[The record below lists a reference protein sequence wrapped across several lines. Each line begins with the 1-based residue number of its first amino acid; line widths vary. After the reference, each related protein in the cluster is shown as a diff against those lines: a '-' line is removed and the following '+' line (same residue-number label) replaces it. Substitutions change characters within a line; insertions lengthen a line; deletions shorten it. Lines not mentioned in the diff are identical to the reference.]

1 MRLFL
6 AIELSDAPRRVLGGM
21 SQAWRENWNQEL
33 SGLGTECPPASWV
46 RAENLHVTL
55 KFLGEVPDTQV
66 PRICDALKAI
76 SANPIRLQPDRIKC
90 LPERGP
96 VRVIG
101 VGLGGELERINQL
114 FQDVEQAVEPLG
126 FARERRAYRPH
137 ITLARLRSFLP
148 SDARRTLSE
157 AGTKHLPGP
166 EFIAAEF
173 VLMQSQLNPKGARY
187 IPLARFPL
195 LEGK

>member
-6 AIELSDAPRRVLGGM
+6 AIELSGPVRRVIAEF
-21 SQAWRENWNQEL
+21 SRRWRDEWNEEL
-33 SGLGTECPPASWV
+33 PGLGTSCPPASWV
-46 RAENLHVTL
+46 GSENLHVTL
-55 KFLGEVPDTQV
+55 KFLGEVPDNQI
-66 PRICDALKAI
+66 PRICEALKGFPAR
-76 SANPIRLQPDRIKC
+76 PIRLRPDRIEC
-90 LPERGP
+90 LPARGP

-101 VGLGGELERINQL
+101 VGLGGETDTISELFHGVER
-114 FQDVEQAVEPLG
+114 ACEPLG

-148 SDARRTLSE
+148 PSARRTLMD
-157 AGTKHLPGP
+157 AGAKHLPGP

-195 LEGK
+195 VEKN